1 MRDLTITEECSCGGR
16 FAITADGLLPTTARK
31 AVESWRGTHR
41 HAESVGICGDRPKV
55 AGFPE
60 HLPTPYCA
68 LKAGHAGMHGDG
80 DGAHW
85 TTDPTIAA
93 DRCATDPEGDA

>member
-1 MRDLTITEECSCGGR
+1 MAEMSGGQGAEKDAGDL
-16 FAITADGLLPTTARK
+16 A
-31 AVESWRGTHR
+31 AVLGEHR
-41 HAESVGICGDRPKV
+41 ICGDRPKV

-80 DGAHW
+80 EGAHW

-93 DRCATDPEGDA
+93 DRPVRDRP